1 MFAGL
6 LAHWLAGLSLQHHE
20 RVARIFP
27 LIVGTFCDEGG
38 FTLFWK
44 DVSAAAG
51 TREWVHTLADAR
63 PAQLLGRLR
72 DEGSLLDEARGTAV
86 QPRPAPR
93 AYCVEYT
100 GLLAA
105 HTCGPTL
112 LPTRMQDG
120 QSARPAAAAR

>member
-6 LAHWLAGLSLQHHE
+6 LAHWLAALSLQHHE

-63 PAQLLGRLR
+63 PAQLLGRLQ
-72 DEGSLLDEARGTAV
+72 DEGSFLDEARGAAIL
-86 QPRPAPR
+86 QAAHPMPRPAPVR
-93 AYCVEYT
+93 FAQKTQACS
-100 GLLAA
+100 
-105 HTCGPTL
+105 
-112 LPTRMQDG
+112 LPTR
-120 QSARPAAAAR
+120 AAPHCYRRENAG